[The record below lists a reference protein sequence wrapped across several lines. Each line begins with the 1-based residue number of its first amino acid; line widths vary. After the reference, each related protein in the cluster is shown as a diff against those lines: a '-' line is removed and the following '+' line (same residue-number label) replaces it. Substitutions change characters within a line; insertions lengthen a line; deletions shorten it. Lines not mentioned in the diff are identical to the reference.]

1 MVTERDLVSPLPGRE
16 STARRAEVWKE
27 RLVMRRILTG
37 TVTTVSGTPVAYWRY
52 GKGPPLML
60 VHGAAADHSRWN
72 PVLPALEDRFT
83 VYAIDRR
90 GRGSSGDADDFA
102 LEREVEDVAAVVDL
116 LGEPVN
122 LLGHSY
128 GGLLALEAAL
138 LTPNVRRLVLYD
150 PGIEVAGAE
159 IYPLKVIERMEASL
173 EVGDPAGVVEITMRE
188 VAGLPPETVE
198 YMRTLPVWQAR
209 VDAAHTIPR
218 ELRAIKSY
226 RLDPKRFESLVTPTL
241 LLSGG
246 NSPAAL
252 RKAAEAVDEA
262 LSDSHHVV
270 MEGQG
275 HSAMDT
281 GTDLFTAEVLN
292 FLEATRVGD

>member
-1 MVTERDLVSPLPGRE
+1 MGK
-16 STARRAEVWKE
+16 A
-27 RLVMRRILTG
+27 LTG
-37 TVTTVSGTPVAYWRY
+37 TVTTESGTPVAYWRY
-52 GKGPPLML
+52 GKGPPLVL

-72 PVLPALEDRFT
+72 PVLPALEERFT

-90 GRGSSGDADDFA
+90 GRGGSGDADDYV
-102 LEREVEDVAAVVDL
+102 LDREVEDVAAVVAS

-122 LLGHSY
+122 LLVHSF

-159 IYPLKVIERMEASL
+159 IYPHEVIERMESRL
-173 EVGDPAGVVEITMRE
+173 EAGDPAGVVEITMRE
-188 VAGLPPETVE
+188 VAGLPPEKVE
-198 YMRTLPVWQAR
+198 FMRTLPVWQAR

-218 ELRAIKSY
+218 ELRAVKSY
-226 RLDPKRFESLVTPTL
+226 RLDPQRFESLGTSTL

-246 NSPAAL
+246 DSPAAL
-252 RKAAEAVDEA
+252 RKAAEAVGEV

-281 GTDLFTAEVLN
+281 GTDLFTAKVLN
-292 FLEATRVGD
+292 FLEAPRVGG